1 MRAVTKLERRFRRSL
16 ASLETDTV
24 VDDGVKEKAKLSKEI
39 ENLEAEIAKKNAE
52 IHGHQVEIANLTV
65 SATKATSDLADLKK
79 ANDAAQKEVSAL
91 KAAVETAKKQAAQAK
106 ENDAPAVTADGDESV
121 TELKSKLTAAEENS
135 TRYFKR
141 MRELRNAMR
150 QMRAGIKG
158 NVLNAEDVNTAL
170 QAELEALQAQ
180 REIDL
185 IEVNVILEKLTPLVE
200 GK

>member
-16 ASLETDTV
+16 ANLGTDTV
-24 VDDGVKEKAKLSKEI
+24 VDDGAEEKAKLSKEI

-65 SATKATSDLADLKK
+65 SATKATGDLADLKK
-79 ANDAAQKEVSAL
+79 ANDAAQKEIGAL
-91 KAAVETAKKQAAQAK
+91 KTAVETAKEQAAQ
-106 ENDAPAVTADGDESV
+106 NNAPAVTTDGDESV
-121 TELKSKLTAAEENS
+121 AALKSRLQIAEENS

-170 QAELEALQAQ
+170 EAELEALQAQ